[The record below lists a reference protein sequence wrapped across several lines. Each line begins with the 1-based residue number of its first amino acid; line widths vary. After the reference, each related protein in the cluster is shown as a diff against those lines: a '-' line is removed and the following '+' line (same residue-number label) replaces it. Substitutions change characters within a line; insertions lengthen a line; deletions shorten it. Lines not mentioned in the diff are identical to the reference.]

1 MERAMRSFDFG
12 LVVAAAML
20 PSAMH
25 AQDKVDKGKVDMARI
40 TCAEYLA
47 MSPQDDA
54 IFSAWMSGWFNQKK
68 GYVTL
73 DLDVYKRN
81 ISNVKA
87 WCANNPTQSVMA
99 SIERVTTS
107 Q

>member
-1 MERAMRSFDFG
+1 MRRFAFG
-12 LVVAAAML
+12 LTIAAAFIS
-20 PSAMH
+20 SA
-25 AQDKVDKGKVDMARI
+25 AQAQEKSEGKSEGKVDMARI

-47 MSPQDDA
+47 MSPRDDA

-81 ISNVKA
+81 VSSVKA
-87 WCANNPTQSVMA
+87 WCANNPTLSVMA

>member
-1 MERAMRSFDFG
+1 MRRIALG
-12 LVVAAAML
+12 LIAAATM
-20 PSAMH
+20 SGAAQ
-25 AQDKVDKGKVDMARI
+25 AQDRADKGKVDMASI
-40 TCAEYLA
+40 TCADYLA
-47 MSPQDDA
+47 MSPTDDA

-81 ISNVKA
+81 IANVKA
-87 WCANNPTQSVMA
+87 WCLDNPTLSVMA
-99 SIERVTTS
+99 SITRVTTS

>member
-1 MERAMRSFDFG
+1 MRGFAFG
-12 LVVAAAML
+12 LVIAAAML
-20 PSAMH
+20 SSAAH
-25 AQDKVDKGKVDMARI
+25 AQDKADKGKVDMASV
-40 TCAEYLA
+40 TCADYLA
-47 MSPQDDA
+47 MSPTDDA

-87 WCANNPTQSVMA
+87 WCANNPTLSVMA

>member
-1 MERAMRSFDFG
+1 MRTFAFG
-12 LVVAAAML
+12 LVIAAAMMS
-20 PSAMH
+20 SAAH
-25 AQDKVDKGKVDMARI
+25 AQDKVDKGKVDMARV

>member
-1 MERAMRSFDFG
+1 MWKYVVG
-12 LVVAAAML
+12 LTLATLATPNTVAAQG
-20 PSAMH
+20 S
-25 AQDKVDKGKVDMARI
+25 VDMARI
-40 TCAEYLA
+40 TCADYLA
-47 MSPQDDA
+47 MSATDSA
-54 IFSAWMSGWFNQKK
+54 VFSAWMSGWFNQKK

-87 WCANNPTQSVMA
+87 WCSNNPTLSVMA
-99 SIERVTTS
+99 SIARVTTS

>member
-1 MERAMRSFDFG
+1 MRQFAFG
-12 LVVAAAML
+12 LVIASAML
-20 PSAMH
+20 SSAAT
-25 AQDKVDKGKVDMARI
+25 AQGSNGKVDMARI

-47 MSPQDDA
+47 MSPRDDA

>member
-1 MERAMRSFDFG
+1 MRKFAFG
-12 LVVAAAML
+12 LVIAVATMSSDVRAQG
-20 PSAMH
+20 SA
-25 AQDKVDKGKVDMARI
+25 DKGTVDMARI

-87 WCANNPTQSVMA
+87 WCLNNPTQSVMA
-99 SIERVTTS
+99 SITRVTTS

>member
-1 MERAMRSFDFG
+1 MRKFTLG
-12 LVVAAAML
+12 LTIAAAMMS
-20 PSAMH
+20 SA
-25 AQDKVDKGKVDMARI
+25 AQAQGKSEGKSEGKVDMARI

-47 MSPQDDA
+47 MSPRDDA

-81 ISNVKA
+81 VSSVKA

>member
-1 MERAMRSFDFG
+1 MRRIALG
-12 LVVAAAML
+12 LVAAAMMS
-20 PSAMH
+20 SAAQ
-25 AQDKVDKGKVDMARI
+25 AQDKADKGKVDMALI
-40 TCAEYLA
+40 TCADYLA
-47 MSPQDDA
+47 MSPTDDA

-81 ISNVKA
+81 IANVKA
-87 WCANNPTQSVMA
+87 WCLSNPTQSVMA
-99 SIERVTTS
+99 SITRVTTS

>member
-1 MERAMRSFDFG
+1 MRQFAFR
-12 LVVAAAML
+12 LVIAAAML
-20 PSAMH
+20 SSA
-25 AQDKVDKGKVDMARI
+25 AQAQGRSESTSEGKVDMARI

-47 MSPQDDA
+47 MSPRDDA

-68 GYVTL
+68 GYATL

-81 ISNVKA
+81 VSSVKA
-87 WCANNPTQSVMA
+87 WCADNPTQSVMA

>member
-1 MERAMRSFDFG
+1 MRRLAYG
-12 LVVAAAML
+12 LTIAAALM
-20 PSAMH
+20 SGA
-25 AQDKVDKGKVDMARI
+25 AQAQGKSEGKVDMARI

-47 MSPQDDA
+47 MSPRDDA

-87 WCANNPTQSVMA
+87 WCASNPTQSVMA
-99 SIERVTTS
+99 SITRVTTS

>member
-1 MERAMRSFDFG
+1 MRRLAFG
-12 LVVAAAML
+12 LTVAAALMS
-20 PSAMH
+20 SAAH
-25 AQDKVDKGKVDMARI
+25 AQGKREGTNEGKVDMARI

-47 MSPQDDA
+47 MSPRDDA

-68 GYVTL
+68 GYATL

-81 ISNVKA
+81 VSSVKA

>member
-1 MERAMRSFDFG
+1 MRRFAFG
-12 LVVAAAML
+12 LTVAAALMS
-20 PSAMH
+20 SA
-25 AQDKVDKGKVDMARI
+25 AQAQGKNEGKSERKVDMARI

-47 MSPQDDA
+47 MSPRDDA

-68 GYVTL
+68 GYATL

-81 ISNVKA
+81 VSSVKA
-87 WCANNPTQSVMA
+87 WCADNPTQSVMA

>member
-1 MERAMRSFDFG
+1 MRSFAFG
-12 LVVAAAML
+12 LVIAGATLTSPAL
-20 PSAMH
+20 
-25 AQDKVDKGKVDMARI
+25 AQGKSEGKSEGKVDMARI

-47 MSPQDDA
+47 MSPRDDA

-81 ISNVKA
+81 IANVKA
-87 WCANNPTQSVMA
+87 WCLDNPTLSVMA
-99 SIERVTTS
+99 SITRVTTS

>member
-1 MERAMRSFDFG
+1 MRVFAFG
-12 LVVAAAML
+12 LASAAAL
-20 PSAMH
+20 VSSA
-25 AQDKVDKGKVDMARI
+25 AQAQGKSEGKVDMARI

-47 MSPQDDA
+47 MSPRDDA

-81 ISNVKA
+81 VSSVKA

>member
-1 MERAMRSFDFG
+1 MRRLAFG
-12 LVVAAAML
+12 LTVAVALMSSAAQ
-20 PSAMH
+20 
-25 AQDKVDKGKVDMARI
+25 AQGKREGTNEGKVDMARI

-47 MSPQDDA
+47 MSPRDDA

-68 GYVTL
+68 GYATL

-81 ISNVKA
+81 VSSVKA
-87 WCANNPTQSVMA
+87 WCADNPTQSVMA

>member
-1 MERAMRSFDFG
+1 
-12 LVVAAAML
+12 
-20 PSAMH
+20 
-25 AQDKVDKGKVDMARI
+25 
-40 TCAEYLA
+40 
-47 MSPQDDA
+47 
-54 IFSAWMSGWFNQKK
+54 MSGWFNQKK

-87 WCANNPTQSVMA
+87 WCLNNPTQSVMA

>member
-1 MERAMRSFDFG
+1 MRKFAFG
-12 LVVAAAML
+12 LTIAAAFM
-20 PSAMH
+20 SNA
-25 AQDKVDKGKVDMARI
+25 AQAQGKSDDKSEGKVDMARI

-47 MSPQDDA
+47 MSPRDDA

-81 ISNVKA
+81 VSSVKA

>member
-1 MERAMRSFDFG
+1 MRKFAFG
-12 LVVAAAML
+12 LTIAAAFM
-20 PSAMH
+20 SNA
-25 AQDKVDKGKVDMARI
+25 AQAQGKSEDKSEGKVDMARI

-47 MSPQDDA
+47 MSPRDDA

-81 ISNVKA
+81 VSSVKA

>member
-1 MERAMRSFDFG
+1 MRKFAFG
-12 LVVAAAML
+12 LIAAAMI
-20 PSAMH
+20 SGVAQ
-25 AQDKVDKGKVDMARI
+25 AQDKADKGKVDMALI
-40 TCAEYLA
+40 TCADYLA
-47 MSPQDDA
+47 MSPTDDA

-87 WCANNPTQSVMA
+87 WCTNNPTQSVMA
-99 SIERVTTS
+99 SITRVTTS

>member
-1 MERAMRSFDFG
+1 MRRFAFG
-12 LVVAAAML
+12 VVITAAML
-20 PSAMH
+20 SSAAL
-25 AQDKVDKGKVDMARI
+25 AQSKSEGKSEGKVDMARI

-47 MSPQDDA
+47 MSPRDDA

-81 ISNVKA
+81 VSNVKA